1 LSRASRKRSTTDAW
15 GHASFRRDAGPACLG
30 NGIFVKRA
38 RLSLAASDAMSARN
52 VAGRVSSLGTNRVA
66 RAGATLLLCGVA
78 IAAIRLAAR
87 TDDSWSQ
94 HPVGAT
100 TLTLYVFTG
109 GVLYAL
115 AARAMRGPAQRP
127 AT

>member
-1 LSRASRKRSTTDAW
+1 VLGVVGGLVGLAIGRDMQRRLPQRA
-15 GHASFRRDAGPACLG
+15 L
-30 NGIFVKRA
+30 
-38 RLSLAASDAMSARN
+38 RLL
-52 VAGRVSSLGTNRVA
+52 A
-66 RAGATLLLCGVA
+66 RAGASLLFFGVA
-78 IAAIRLAAR
+78 IAAIRLAAG
-87 TDDSWSQ
+87 TDDSWRQ

-100 TLTLYVFTG
+100 TLTLYFFTG